1 MTEIERQKKVI
12 SMMITGHSVLSAK
25 YSRLS
30 SLFEITLLIA
40 SIIINALLFVDANFI
55 TRFTSINQET
65 QKLIIG
71 IASIAVF
78 AISLTLLQVKW
89 KEKAENHSKAS
100 EQLFILLQDCRNI
113 LSLTES
119 EEKKLL
125 CQEFDKKYN
134 QVLNILVKIPHNQF
148 NHLKLLHYRK
158 IELSKLI
165 EKHPGSRLLILKL
178 KLLLSSFKEKK

>member
-30 SLFEITLLIA
+30 SFFEITLLIA
-40 SIIINALLFVDANFI
+40 SIVINALLFVDANFI
-55 TRFTSINQET
+55 TRFTSINQES

-71 IASIAVF
+71 IASITVF
-78 AISLTLLQVKW
+78 TISLILLQVKW
-89 KEKAENHSKAS
+89 KEKSENHAKAT
-100 EQLFILLQDCRNI
+100 EQLFILLQDCRII
-113 LSLTES
+113 LSTSDEQ
-119 EEKKLL
+119 EKKLL
-125 CQEFDKKYN
+125 CQEFNKKYY
-134 QVLNILVKIPHNQF
+134 QVLNILVKIPDNQF

-158 IELSKLI
+158 VELSKLI

-178 KLLLSSFKEKK
+178 KLFLSSVKEKK